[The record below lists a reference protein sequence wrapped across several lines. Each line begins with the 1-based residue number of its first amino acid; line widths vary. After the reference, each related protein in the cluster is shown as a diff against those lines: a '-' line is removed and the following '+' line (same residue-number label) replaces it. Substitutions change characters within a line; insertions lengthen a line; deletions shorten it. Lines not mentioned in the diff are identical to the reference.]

1 MSRSNGS
8 GKAITDAERQ
18 LEIND
23 NLGKTCKYIMA
34 TIDIVNARLD
44 IIQKRLGRLE
54 TFAKRSLKEDE

>member
-1 MSRSNGS
+1 MSKDNGN
-8 GKAITDAERQ
+8 GKADAERQ

-44 IIQKRLGRLE
+44 IIQKRLNRLE
-54 TFAKRSLKEDE
+54 DFAKRSLK